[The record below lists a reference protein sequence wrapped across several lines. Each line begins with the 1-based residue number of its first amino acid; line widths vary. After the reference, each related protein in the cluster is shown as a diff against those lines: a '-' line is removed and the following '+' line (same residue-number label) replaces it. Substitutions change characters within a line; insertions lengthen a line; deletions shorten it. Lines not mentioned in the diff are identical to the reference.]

1 MDIEKVNE
9 FNFSNEEVEEFT
21 TRWSQSLVYVR
32 NPNYL
37 KQKFQILFMR
47 YKQIKCSVF
56 HSNMVMFCEC
66 EYS

>member
-21 TRWSQSLVYVR
+21 TRWIQILVNVR

-37 KQKFQILFMR
+37 KQKFQR
-47 YKQIKCSVF
+47 HKQIKCSVF